1 MAFFIMIV
9 VCVVLALTGNGKYVP
24 LLFPAF
30 IIFGMAFE
38 SMREGEGKSFAK
50 IFIIP
55 IALLFVLSLAVSQC
69 SNSAH
74 SPKSNSS
81 GSWWK
86 NNTCGKGAWFDEFSD
101 GRGQW
106 RNKDGKFC
114 SR

>member
-1 MAFFIMIV
+1 MVFLAMIV
-9 VCVVLALTGNGKYVP
+9 VSVLLALTGNGKYIS
-24 LLFPAF
+24 LLIPAF
-30 IIFGMAFE
+30 LIFGIFFE
-38 SMREGEGKSFAK
+38 SVREGEGKSFAK
-50 IFIIP
+50 IFILP

-69 SNSAH
+69 SNDS
-74 SPKSNSS
+74 SSSKYNSS